1 MKPYVALAVLIFG
14 IAPCG
19 SIAKSPSLLSLGME
33 HFRDTATVAD
43 DPAKG
48 LTTISTE
55 RGFVESSGPM
65 GMVWNDEFL
74 TAVIDDKT
82 GRKSFQIDVS
92 TTYSGARRAYPDA
105 DLGGMNGPNAVVPT
119 LVKTTTANCAT
130 GECMYS
136 DQLVIPVE
144 EGLLRQ
150 LAAGYVPGKPILL
163 TYKLIAK
170 RGAGYRGELSNAEIA
185 GLLAKVDGYAAEPST
200 PKAEAPTPRRLD
212 FGISGI
218 VVSASAE
225 LPDRA
230 GVLVAAVNGASVA
243 QQAGIITGD
252 IIYQIDDRPTRSLAD
267 LEAAVAASA
276 AHTTATI
283 RIFRGVKEMTL
294 KARY

>member
-1 MKPYVALAVLIFG
+1 MRPYVALAVMMFG
-14 IAPCG
+14 IAPCE
-19 SIAKSPSLLSLGME
+19 SIAKNASLLSLGME
-33 HFRDTATVAD
+33 HFRDTATVTD
-43 DPAKG
+43 GPAKG

-55 RGFVESSGPM
+55 RGFVQSSGPM

-74 TAVIDDKT
+74 TAVIDDNT

-92 TTYSGARRAYPDA
+92 TTYAGARRAYPSA
-105 DLGGMNGPNAVVPT
+105 DLGGMGGPDSVVPT
-119 LVKTTTANCAT
+119 LVKTQTANCAT
-130 GECMYS
+130 GECMYT

-144 EGLLRQ
+144 ETLLRH
-150 LAAGYVPGKPILL
+150 LAASYVPGKPVLL

-185 GLLAKVDGYAAEPST
+185 GLLARVDGYAAEPPA
-200 PKAEAPTPRRLD
+200 PKAEAPAPRRLD

-218 VVSASAE
+218 VVSPSAE
-225 LPDRA
+225 MPDRA

-252 IIYQIDDRPTRSLAD
+252 IIYEIDDRPTRSLAD
-267 LEAAVAASA
+267 LEAAVAAGA
-276 AHTTATI
+276 PRTTATI

>member
-1 MKPYVALAVLIFG
+1 MRPYVALAVMLFG

-19 SIAKSPSLLSLGME
+19 SIAKNASLLSLGME

-55 RGFVESSGPM
+55 RGFVQSSGPM

-74 TAVIDDKT
+74 KAVIDDKT
-82 GRKSFQIDVS
+82 GRKSFQIEVS
-92 TTYSGARRAYPDA
+92 TTYGGARRAYPGA
-105 DLGGMNGPNAVVPT
+105 DLGGMGGPNTVVPT
-119 LVKTTTANCAT
+119 LVKTETANCAT
-130 GECMYS
+130 GECMYT
-136 DQLVIPVE
+136 DHLVIPIE

-150 LAAGYVPGKPILL
+150 LAAGYVPGKPVLS
-163 TYKLIAK
+163 TYRLIAK
-170 RGAGYRGELSNAEIA
+170 GGIGYRGELSNAEIA
-185 GLLAKVDGYAAEPST
+185 GLLVKVDGYAAEP
-200 PKAEAPTPRRLD
+200 PAPPAQAPTPRRLD

-218 VVSASAE
+218 VVSPSAE
-225 LPDRA
+225 MPNRA

-276 AHTTATI
+276 PRTTGTI
-283 RIFRGVKEMTL
+283 RIFRGIKEMTL